1 MKIDKL
7 LDPSL
12 AGIEKAMDL
21 TWKRNQAITSNIA
34 NVETPQYR
42 AVDYNFSTE
51 LDRAFNVFDPSNQ
64 IKQTNS
70 KHMDLSSES
79 GAHLMPD
86 LSGAT
91 KPDGNNVDID
101 IQMGRLA
108 YNSSKYIQAAN
119 LIRKKFQILSNAIRQ
134 VG

>member
-51 LDRAFNVFDPSNQ
+51 LDRAFNVSDPSNQ
-64 IKQTNS
+64 IKQTSS